1 MSTLRPEVAPAT
13 RDLAFRRA
21 RMSAVQ
27 RRRETWVAYGLMAP
41 AVVLIALVMAYP
53 VAWEV
58 WVSLTSFSVREEGR
72 AFVGLANYRAMVGD
86 PAFRYAL
93 AVTVVYFAIT
103 TAAKLALG
111 LGMALLL
118 ARPSRLRAVG
128 FPAGFPAG
136 AYPGGGSVVGRDW
149 NLDPPPPT

>member
-21 RMSAVQ
+21 RMSALQ

-41 AVVLIALVMAYP
+41 AVVLIALGMAYP

-58 WVSLTSFSVREEGR
+58 WVSLTSFSVREGGG

-86 PAFRYAL
+86 PAFRDAV
-93 AVTVVYFAIT
+93 AVTRVHF
-103 TAAKLALG
+103 
-111 LGMALLL
+111 
-118 ARPSRLRAVG
+118 PSP
-128 FPAGFPAG
+128 PAGQVALVP
-136 AYPGGGSVVGRDW
+136 
-149 NLDPPPPT
+149 

>member
-93 AVTVVYFAIT
+93 AVNADYFAIT
-103 TAAKLALG
+103 TAGQMGPCRRLAARLAAPS
-111 LGMALLL
+111 AL
-118 ARPSRLRAVG
+118 
-128 FPAGFPAG
+128 
-136 AYPGGGSVVGRDW
+136 
-149 NLDPPPPT
+149 